1 MIFLDWR
8 GFSVHLRKL
17 SGGNVCLAVQKMASS
32 FIIRGRVG
40 ITAQSAASYKTPA
53 QLLCA
58 AGLVFVGIMYER
70 LLRGGVSVSGGDQA
84 TASTLWAAAVVWLT
98 LW

>member
-1 MIFLDWR
+1 ML
-8 GFSVHLRKL
+8 LLKL
-17 SGGNVCLAVQKMASS
+17 SGNNVYIAVQKMASS

-58 AGLVFVGIMYER
+58 AGLVFVGIRYER
-70 LLRGGVSVSGGDQA
+70 LPRGGVIVSGGDQA

>member
-17 SGGNVCLAVQKMASS
+17 SGGNVCLAVQKMASG
-32 FIIRGRVG
+32 FIIMGRAG
-40 ITAQSAASYKTPA
+40 ITALSVASYRTPA
-53 QLLCA
+53 RLFCA